1 MSYSR
6 WSNSRWYT
14 FHTAFSGKTKE
25 SQAFEI
31 MMDFAR
37 SRIFTY
43 AELKSDIDKCLREVG
58 DLCGDSVECDMPEE
72 ISVNESLDFGDT
84 SPLKYK
90 LVYKKEMLPP
100 DPVTVEELDELRV
113 YMENFIT
120 DVEFDYSL
128 IGRFADFLSLKGV
141 FSVFGN
147 FGWRLVYKI
156 KPKRKKYAGSS
167 RRKV

>member
-1 MSYSR
+1 
-6 WSNSRWYT
+6 
-14 FHTAFSGKTKE
+14 
-25 SQAFEI
+25 

-58 DLCGDSVECDMPEE
+58 DLCGDSVECDMPYVPEE
-72 ISVNESLDFGDT
+72 ISVNESLDSEDT

-100 DPVTVEELDELRV
+100 DPATVEELDELRV

-120 DVEFDYSL
+120 DVEFDYSP
-128 IGRFADFLSLKGV
+128 IGRFVNFLS
-141 FSVFGN
+141 SVRAFNAFGN
-147 FGWRLVYKI
+147 FGWRLLYKI

-167 RRKV
+167 RREV